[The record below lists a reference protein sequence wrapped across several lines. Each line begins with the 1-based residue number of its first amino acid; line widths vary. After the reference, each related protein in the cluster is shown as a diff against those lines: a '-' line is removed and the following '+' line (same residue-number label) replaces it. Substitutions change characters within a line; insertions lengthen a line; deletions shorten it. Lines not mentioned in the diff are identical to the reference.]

1 MPGRHVA
8 PRHVAS
14 RSLTRSLGRLTAD
27 AVGAVR
33 LTGLTGALALVS
45 AAAIATGAGVAALDT
60 GISTTRAAVIAPSP
74 VALDDEPIQSAA
86 REAAGDDALSRSA
99 ARPALI
105 AEQRETKHKAMSV
118 SHQSLTG
125 RVVESVAPT
134 DPREI
139 AMTLLPSYGWD
150 STQFSCLDQ
159 LYISE
164 SNWNPFATN
173 ASSGAYGIPQALPG
187 KKMAAAG
194 ADWQTNPATQIEW
207 GLDYIVSSYGTP
219 CSAWSFK
226 QGNNWY

>member
-1 MPGRHVA
+1 
-8 PRHVAS
+8 
-14 RSLTRSLGRLTAD
+14 
-27 AVGAVR
+27 
-33 LTGLTGALALVS
+33 
-45 AAAIATGAGVAALDT
+45 
-60 GISTTRAAVIAPSP
+60 
-74 VALDDEPIQSAA
+74 
-86 REAAGDDALSRSA
+86 
-99 ARPALI
+99 
-105 AEQRETKHKAMSV
+105 MSV

-226 QGNNWY
+226 QGNDWY